1 MNIDTKILSKML
13 ANWIQYV
20 KKIYVMTK
28 EILSQECKAGLEF
41 KKINVIYNYRL
52 KEKKHIAIVMDE
64 NKMLWQNSTSIH
76 KKNSQQTKKRGRL
89 PQSDERHLYK
99 S

>member
-41 KKINVIYNYRL
+41 KKS
-52 KEKKHIAIVMDE
+52 M
-64 NKMLWQNSTSIH
+64 
-76 KKNSQQTKKRGRL
+76 
-89 PQSDERHLYK
+89 
-99 S
+99 